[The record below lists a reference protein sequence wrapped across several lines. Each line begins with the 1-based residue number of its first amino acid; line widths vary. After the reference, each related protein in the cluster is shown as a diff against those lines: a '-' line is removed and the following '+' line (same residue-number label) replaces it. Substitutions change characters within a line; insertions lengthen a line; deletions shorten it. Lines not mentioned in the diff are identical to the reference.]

1 MTADAAALNAPSQA
15 ELTGLIE
22 DVRRLRA
29 QQRAGTLDPE
39 TLQRALDDMDRFL
52 AWADQSQQRL
62 TQQERV
68 EMLYRVSQMMGSSLN
83 LQQVLDRVM
92 DAVTELTKA
101 DRAFLMLRDD
111 DGTVDVQAARNLD
124 QQTISAENFKYSRS
138 IVDAVLD
145 TGVAAVTTNA
155 AVDPRYRDSNSVVSQ
170 QLRFVVAVPLRLRDR
185 VMGVIYADSR
195 LPGVFAGEDT
205 LPMLE
210 TFAAQAA
217 VEIDH
222 ARLFGSTDAA
232 LSARIEELQQ
242 LRRIDLQLNASL
254 EEGRTLQVTLD
265 WVSRMCRADVGYA
278 TLNDGEELPIRFRT
292 GDAPDTPLGASL
304 AGLYPQVGD
313 VIETNRTYCFTQSG
327 ASVALLPIVHESET
341 LAIVALRRAI
351 GDGRG
356 AFSAEEIDLAERILA
371 RASVAIDNARLH
383 AAVKAAD
390 QAKTEFV
397 GIVAHDL
404 RSPMGTILAYA
415 DLTLL
420 TNTLTSEQAEYVE
433 RIRDTVYRVDKLV
446 SDLADISRIESGRFY
461 IEEDHVSSARLL
473 LELRETMSATIVGHH
488 HQYVEDIAPD
498 LLDVRADHFRLLQV
512 LTNLVSNAAKY
523 TPDGGIITV
532 SAQVIAG
539 HHGSVVEFAVAD
551 TGIGM
556 SPELLEFLGTK
567 FWRAE
572 DSFTRSRPGSGLGFY
587 IASRLVEQMGGRIA
601 MTSTPG
607 MGSRFAFSVPAWE
620 DTP

>member
-1 MTADAAALNAPSQA
+1 MTADVAARGAPSQA
-15 ELTGLIE
+15 ELTGLIA

-29 QQRAGTLDPE
+29 QQRAGTLDPAALE
-39 TLQRALDDMDRFL
+39 RALDDMERFL
-52 AWADQSQQRL
+52 AWTDQSQQRL

-68 EMLYRVSQMMGSSLN
+68 EMLYRVSQMTGSSLN

-111 DGTVDVQAARNLD
+111 DGTVAVHAARNLD

-138 IVDAVLD
+138 IVDTVLD

-155 AVDPRYRDSNSVVSQ
+155 AVDPRYRDSSSVVNQ

-217 VEIDH
+217 VAIDH

-254 EEGRTLQVTLD
+254 EEGRTLQLTLD
-265 WVSRMCRADVGYA
+265 WVSRMCRADIGYA
-278 TLNDGEELPIRFRT
+278 ALNDGDELAIRFRT
-292 GDAPDTPLGASL
+292 GDAPDLPAGASL
-304 AGLYPQVGD
+304 ANLYPQVSD

-341 LAIVALRRAI
+341 LAIIALRRAV

-356 AFSAEEIDLAERILA
+356 SFSAEEIDLAERILA

-420 TNTLTSEQAEYVE
+420 TNTLTPEQSDYVE

-473 LELRETMSATIVGHH
+473 FELRETMSATIASHH

-498 LLDVRADHFRLLQV
+498 LRDVRADHFRLLQV

-532 SAQVIAG
+532 SAQLASG
-539 HHGSVVEFAVAD
+539 PHGSQVEFAVAD
-551 TGIGM
+551 TGIGL

-620 DTP
+620 DMQ